1 MASKHL
7 LRDEKSSRRH
17 LVAIAAL
24 AVLAVTALSA
34 AMMAHLVTG
43 NAVAVQQSPAA
54 APAVQ
59 QPISQEGRLV
69 AVSPTSVTAESIDGY
84 ARTYLIDSQT
94 NAITTRGSSIGG
106 AANAF
111 AVNDEVAIVGV
122 VRDGRAVATAVAAKQ
137 VSNLDGPPMDGLDNQ
152 VMPGVG

>member
-7 LRDEKSSRRH
+7 LRTEKSSRRP
-17 LVAIAAL
+17 LVALAAF
-24 AVLAVTALSA
+24 AVLAVAALSA
-34 AMMAHLVTG
+34 AMLVHLVTG
-43 NAVAVQQSPAA
+43 NAVVVQSPAA
-54 APAVQ
+54 SATVP
-59 QPISQEGRLV
+59 QPISQQGRLV
-69 AVSPTSVTAESIDGY
+69 AVSPTSVTAESIDGF

-106 AANAF
+106 AASAF

-137 VSNLDGPPMDGLDNQ
+137 VSNLDGPPMDGLENP